1 MLRDSTR
8 YEREIKSVK
17 IKMMHTNWWNMVP
30 FLTKKKSFKRSFPNG
45 MGSLSVDNTGI
56 VRIRRKVV
64 TIKMSNIL
72 DDSLEL
78 KVTVSYYNAFILLI
92 NIALVVFYFKNNIIS
107 VVFLL

>member
-1 MLRDSTR
+1 
-8 YEREIKSVK
+8 
-17 IKMMHTNWWNMVP
+17 
-30 FLTKKKSFKRSFPNG
+30 
-45 MGSLSVDNTGI
+45 MGPLIVDDAKL

-92 NIALVVFYFKNNIIS
+92 NIALVVFYFENNIIS

>member
-1 MLRDSTR
+1 
-8 YEREIKSVK
+8 
-17 IKMMHTNWWNMVP
+17 
-30 FLTKKKSFKRSFPNG
+30 
-45 MGSLSVDNTGI
+45 MGPLIVDDAKL

-78 KVTVSYYNAFILLI
+78 KVTVSCYNAFILLI
-92 NIALVVFYFKNNIIS
+92 NIALVGFYFENNIIS